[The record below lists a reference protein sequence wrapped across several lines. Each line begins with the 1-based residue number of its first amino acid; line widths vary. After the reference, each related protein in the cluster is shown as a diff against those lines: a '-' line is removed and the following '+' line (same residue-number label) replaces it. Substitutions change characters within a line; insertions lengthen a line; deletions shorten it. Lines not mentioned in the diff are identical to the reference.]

1 LYILPV
7 HGSHPLHFDV
17 TLAYMVSLPET
28 RLPAGTAFWLTL
40 LLASTCALAT
50 SQAFMAQATPFP

>member
-1 LYILPV
+1 
-7 HGSHPLHFDV
+7 V